1 MGGFSSQGGHFA
13 VMTQATPD
21 LFPAGFATSAVNFR
35 TRGGALSINRDLLI
49 PDPEIGGGRDI
60 ADAYLGA
67 VVWSGDI
74 EFYARLRS
82 LPVLL
87 NACFGIKAVGPA
99 GVQEIETVTITG
111 APTGGTFTMTYSAQT
126 TTALPYNA
134 TAAQV
139 QTALQALS
147 NIGDSDVIVTGGPFP
162 ATPMVISFIG
172 ALSGTVTGAPLTA
185 TASFTGGTT
194 PAIGVVR
201 TQTGASSTPAT
212 GSYQHTLLP
221 SDGAQLPF
229 LAVEEQIGAGLEVFR
244 YTDGVVNTIHLEADA
259 NGYLMGTVGMIAR
272 KQTAGNTPM
281 TAGQLAAATDE
292 SAMIVGTNIT
302 MTYNGVSLPA
312 KSFNFDLNNNF
323 EDDDFRLGSFNIGDL
338 TPKRREATVGV
349 SIREQSNALWRQAS
363 YGSPAIL
370 TPGGLITK
378 QGLVIT
384 MSTYETIPGVTPL
397 TPYTL
402 TLNFPSAALTPYS
415 LDPSGDDII
424 ESDLTFQIV
433 RNQSYRPLVYAY
445 VVNDVP
451 SIV

>member
-1 MGGFSSQGGHFA
+1 MPGYSSQGGHFA
-13 VMTQATPD
+13 VMTQAAPD
-21 LFPAGFATSAVNFR
+21 TFPAGFATTAVNFR
-35 TRGGALSINRDLLI
+35 TRGGALAINRDLLI

-60 ADAYLGA
+60 ADAYAGA

-87 NACFGIKAVGPA
+87 NAALGIKAVGPA
-99 GVQEIETVTITG
+99 GVQEIYTLVTTGTV
-111 APTGGTFTMTYSAQT
+111 TGGTFTVTLGAQT
-126 TTALPYNA
+126 SAAIPWNA

-139 QTALQALS
+139 QAALELVS
-147 NIGDSDVIVTGGPFP
+147 TIGVGNVIVTGGPWPGTAF
-162 ATPMVISFIG
+162 TISFIG
-172 ALSGTVTGAPLTA
+172 ARSGTITGSPMTG
-185 TASFTGGTT
+185 TFTGLTGTT
-194 PAIGVVR
+194 PGGTLTR
-201 TQTGASSTPAT
+201 TQTGASVT
-212 GSYQHTLLP
+212 GSGYQHTITP
-221 SDGAQLPF
+221 SDAAQLPF
-229 LAVEEQIGAGLEVFR
+229 LAVEEQIGSGLEVFR
-244 YTDGVVNTIHLEADA
+244 YTDAVVNTLHLEAEA

-281 TAGQLAAATDE
+281 TAGQLAAQTDE

-302 MTYNGVSLPA
+302 ITYNSVSLPA

-349 SIREQSNALWRQAS
+349 SIREASNAQWRQAS
-363 YGSPAIL
+363 YGAAAAT

-384 MSTYETIPGVTPL
+384 MSTYETLNGVTPL

-402 TLNFPSAALTPYS
+402 TLNFPSAALTPYAY
-415 LDPSGDDII
+415 DPSGDDVI
-424 ESDLTFQIV
+424 ESDLTFQIL
-433 RNQSYRPLVYAY
+433 RNNSYRPLVYAY
-445 VVNDVP
+445 VTNDVP
-451 SIV
+451 TIV

>member
-1 MGGFSSQGGHFA
+1 MGFSSQGGHFA

-35 TRGGALSINRDLLI
+35 TKGGSLAINRDLLI

-67 VVWSGDI
+67 VNWSGDI

-87 NACFGIKAVGPA
+87 AACFGIKSVGPA
-99 GVQEIETVTITG
+99 GVQEINTIAATG
-111 APTGGTFTMTYSAQT
+111 VVTGGTFTLTLGAQT
-126 TTALPYNA
+126 SAPIAWNA

-139 QTALQALS
+139 QAALELVS
-147 NIGDSDVIVTGGPFP
+147 TIGVGNVIVTGGPFP
-162 ATPMVISFIG
+162 GTPFVVSFIG
-172 ALSGTVTGAPLTA
+172 ARSGTVA
-185 TASFTGGTT
+185 TAPMTGTFTGLTGTT
-194 PAIGVVR
+194 PGGTITR
-201 TQTGASSTPAT
+201 TQTGLSAT
-212 GSYQHTLLP
+212 GTGFQHTIVP

-244 YTDGVVNTIHLEADA
+244 YTDGVVNTFHLEADA

-281 TAGQLAAATDE
+281 TAGQLSASTDE

-312 KSFNFDLNNNF
+312 KSFSFDINNNF

-349 SIREQSNALWRQAS
+349 NIRESSNAMWRQAS
-363 YGSPAIL
+363 YGNSAIL

-384 MSTYETIPGVTPL
+384 MSTYETIPGITSPL
-397 TPYTL
+397 TPFTL
-402 TLNFPSAALTPYS
+402 TLNFPAAALTPYS

-445 VVNDVP
+445 VVNDVA